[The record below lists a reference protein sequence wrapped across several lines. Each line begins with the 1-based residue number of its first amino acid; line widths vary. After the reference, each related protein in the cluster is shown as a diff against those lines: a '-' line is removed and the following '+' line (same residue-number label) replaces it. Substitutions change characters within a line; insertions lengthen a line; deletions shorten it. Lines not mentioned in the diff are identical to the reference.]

1 MFRAEVGRTA
11 TGGPQPPGGRGLVSD
26 RIDAVRHRRAA
37 AWGGGGPQFV
47 PEHACAPQAATRTG
61 MNAQMSPADLLNF
74 EFRILNHEFAVPNGT
89 AAARSR
95 PLAEGCSS
103 TSQAPPLGC
112 GLVPSLGRSA
122 RAERAAASR
131 GGGPLLLIVAGDL
144 RRLPPEY
151 NPEFAA
157 SYRSRSGRSFAP
169 RRPAPRVPQAARACA
184 SQAAA
189 RSSCMQRANLN
200 YEFRIL
206 NSEFVPE
213 RAQQPRTPIVPGH
226 LAANST
232 SETSSSP
239 EPPPGGGLH
248 PRAARKQAHRSAP
261 GRKRER
267 TNYKE
272 PNKPPSG
279 RERIK

>member
-1 MFRAEVGRTA
+1 ME
-11 TGGPQPPGGRGLVSD
+11 PQQP
-26 RIDAVRHRRAA
+26 AA
-37 AWGGGGPQFV
+37 A
-47 PEHACAPQAATRTG
+47 
-61 MNAQMSPADLLNF
+61 
-74 EFRILNHEFAVPNGT
+74 
-89 AAARSR
+89 
-95 PLAEGCSS
+95 PLAKGCSS

-122 RAERAAASR
+122 RTERAE
-131 GGGPLLLIVAGDL
+131 PLFVAECFVPRSVAL
-144 RRLPPEY
+144 RQ
-151 NPEFAA
+151 A
-157 SYRSRSGRSFAP
+157 GRSFAP
-169 RRPAPRVPQAARACA
+169 RRPAPRVPQVARACA
-184 SQAAA
+184 SQAAT
-189 RSSCMQRANLN
+189 RNSCMQRASLN

-206 NSEFVPE
+206 NSEFAPE
-213 RAQQPRTPIVPGH
+213 CAQQPRTPIVPGH